1 MEKVDMLLEIHDT
14 VSPTSRLILE
24 RQDRL
29 ESTLNQRTKSPS
41 GSILGILVSKK
52 SCLTKR
58 EDL

>member
-41 GSILGILVSKK
+41 GSILGVLVSKK
-52 SCLTKR
+52 R